1 MVRLQDGRIAV
12 TWGHRAEP
20 YGIKARLSSDN
31 GATWRPKRFC
41 DRDA

>member
-20 YGIKARLSSDN
+20 YGIKARLSSTT
-31 GATWRPKRFC
+31 AQTWSPEIV
-41 DRDA
+41 